1 VVSELEQDES
11 PTLDDRVAAWSEF
24 GLRAV
29 AGIVFVAVLLSA
41 VYCLGWLGAESS
53 YQFVVV
59 GGSSSEGT
67 RLGLAFAA
75 LVGVLSVGAGMLA
88 LFPLRSGRYA
98 LPVWVVQLLVVV
110 LSLYSFV
117 LFFLYSLGGLGGPP
131 SDTSAAREFA
141 RALRGW
147 FPQIPIVG
155 VIAATEGAVILRAIR
170 SGRAVSIWRLPL
182 VVGGVVTAIVLLL
195 VWAAAA
201 TRA

>member
-1 VVSELEQDES
+1 MSELEQDEAH
-11 PTLDDRVAAWSEF
+11 TLDERAAAWSEF

-29 AGIVFVAVLLSA
+29 AGILFVAVFLTS
-41 VYCLGWLGAESS
+41 VYYVGWLGAESS

-67 RLGLAFAA
+67 RLGLAFAV
-75 LVGVLSVGAGMLA
+75 LVGALSVGAGMLT

-98 LPVWVVQLLVVV
+98 LPAWVVHLLVVV

-117 LFFLYSLGGLGGPP
+117 LYFLYSLGGLGGPP
-131 SDTSAAREFA
+131 TDTSAAREFA

-147 FPQIPIVG
+147 FPQMPIIG
-155 VIAATEGAVILRAIR
+155 VIAATEGAVIWRAIR

-182 VVGGVVTAIVLLL
+182 VVGGAVTAIVVLL